1 MFPALI
7 ALLGC
12 LAAIAGVL
20 YAAWLVV
27 HVVLPW
33 AGRRVS
39 GRDQAFSRA
48 AEERARSLFLS
59 KLAPAQRRSWLTRR
73 RFTVTAPS
81 GSRYTI
87 APYDPYNIRASDALF
102 CLQVG
107 GNTPEYDKLL
117 AQKLLIECDE
127 ELFLAKANV
136 RSYSV
141 EWDARKEAALE
152 ACRARGLLLEA

>member
-1 MFPALI
+1 LAGALFALI
-7 ALLGC
+7 GS
-12 LAAIAGVL
+12 LAAIAGVM

-33 AGRRVS
+33 IGRRAS
-39 GRDQAFSRA
+39 GREQAFTRA
-48 AEERARSLFLS
+48 AEDRARTLFLS
-59 KLAPAQRRSWLTRR
+59 KLTPAQRRSWLARR
-73 RFTVTAPS
+73 RFSVTAPS
-81 GSRYTI
+81 GARYTI

-107 GNTPEYDKLL
+107 GNTPDYDKLL

-127 ELFLAKANV
+127 TLFLAKANV

-152 ACRARGLLLEA
+152 DCRARGLLLEA

>member
-1 MFPALI
+1 VTAALF
-7 ALLGC
+7 ALLGS
-12 LAAIAGVL
+12 LAAIAGVM

-27 HVVLPW
+27 HVLLPW

-39 GRDQAFSRA
+39 GREQAFSRA
-48 AEERARSLFLS
+48 AEDRARSLFLA
-59 KLAPAQRRSWLTRR
+59 KLTPAQRRSWLARR
-73 RFTVTAPS
+73 RFSVVAPS
-81 GSRYTI
+81 GARYTI

-107 GNTPEYDKLL
+107 GNTPDYDKLL

-127 ELFLAKANV
+127 ALFLAKANV

-141 EWDARKEAALE
+141 EWDARKEAAVEDCL
-152 ACRARGLLLEA
+152 ARGLLLEA

>member
-1 MFPALI
+1 MTAALF
-7 ALLGC
+7 ALLGS
-12 LAAIAGVL
+12 LAAIAGVM

-27 HVVLPW
+27 HVLLPW

-39 GRDQAFSRA
+39 GREQAFSRA
-48 AEERARSLFLS
+48 AEDRARSLFLA
-59 KLAPAQRRSWLTRR
+59 KLTPAQRRSWLARR
-73 RFTVTAPS
+73 RFSVVAPS
-81 GSRYTI
+81 GARYTI

-107 GNTPEYDKLL
+107 GNTPDYDKLL

-127 ELFLAKANV
+127 ALFLAKANV

-141 EWDARKEAALE
+141 EWDARKEAAVEDCL
-152 ACRARGLLLEA
+152 ARGLLLEA